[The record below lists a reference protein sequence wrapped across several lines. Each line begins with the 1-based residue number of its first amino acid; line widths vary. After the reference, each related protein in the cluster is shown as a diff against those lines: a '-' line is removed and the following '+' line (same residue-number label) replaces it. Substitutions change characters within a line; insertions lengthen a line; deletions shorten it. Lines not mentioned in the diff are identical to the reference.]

1 VGFEP
6 KTSCRVNFV
15 LHVKAF
21 KMIGQYLN
29 ASRRAGQRRYIS
41 LPSDFG
47 KLALEKAVSKGASYA
62 DVRISEILDENIT
75 VKNGEPEAVRFSQT
89 KGFGVRVIVNG
100 AWGFAG
106 SIDMSKAEVAKTV
119 DKAVKIGKAS
129 ALLKKKNAVLCKE
142 KPYRDKYAT
151 SLKKNPFKI
160 PLEEKLEVLVQ
171 ASRIVGE
178 QSPLIKAS
186 YAYYRGFGED
196 KLFMNT
202 EGAKVSQQ
210 ITWCG
215 GGISAVA
222 VKNGEMQTRS
232 YPSPFRGDFAT
243 SGYEFFEGLRLVE
256 HAENVGQELV
266 MLFKAERC
274 PSGEIDLILCGDQ
287 LALQIH
293 ESCGHPTELDRALGT
308 EADYAGTSFLTP
320 EKLGAFRYGSKN
332 VNIVADATVP
342 TGLGTF
348 GYDDEGTKARKVY
361 LIKRGIF
368 SDYQSSRET
377 ASELKLRESSGGMRA
392 DSPLALPIIRMT
404 NINLLPGNWERDEIV
419 EDTKDGI
426 MITTNRSWS
435 IDDRRINFQFG
446 TEIGWRIK
454 NGSKEGLIKNPT
466 YMGVTPRFWG
476 SCDAVSRDDWK
487 MWGTPNCGKG
497 VPGQVMYVGHGCG
510 SARFRRVRV
519 GLIR

>member
-1 VGFEP
+1 
-6 KTSCRVNFV
+6 
-15 LHVKAF
+15 
-21 KMIGQYLN
+21 M
-29 ASRRAGQRRYIS
+29 
-41 LPSDFG
+41 PSVFG
-47 KLALEKAVSKGASYA
+47 RLALKEAKSKGASYA
-62 DVRISEILDENIT
+62 DIRISEMLNENLT

-89 KGFGVRVIVNG
+89 RGFGVRVIVNG
-100 AWGFAG
+100 GWGFAG
-106 SIDMSKAEVAKTV
+106 SIDINKGEIAETV

-129 ALLKKKNAVLCKE
+129 ALLKKKSAALCKE
-142 KPYRDKYAT
+142 TPHRGKYAT
-151 SLKKNPFKI
+151 SFRKNPFKI
-160 PLEEKLEVLVQ
+160 PLDEKLDVLVQ
-171 ASRIVGE
+171 ASRILKE

-186 YAYYRGFGED
+186 YAHYRGFTEE
-196 KLFMNT
+196 KLFMST
-202 EGAKVSQQ
+202 EGAEISQR

-243 SGYEFFEGLRLVE
+243 SGYEFFEGLKLAD
-256 HAENVGQELV
+256 HAKNVGQELAT
-266 MLFKAERC
+266 LFKAERC
-274 PSGEIDLILCGDQ
+274 PSGEMDLILCSDQ

-320 EKLGAFRYGSKN
+320 EKLGKFRYGSEN

-342 TGLGTF
+342 AGLGTF
-348 GYDDEGTKARKVY
+348 GYDDEGTKAKKVY
-361 LIKRGIF
+361 LVKKGIF
-368 SDYQSSRET
+368 SNYQSSRET
-377 ASELKLRESSGGMRA
+377 ATELKLKESSGGMRA

-404 NINLLPGNWERDEIV
+404 NINLLPGDWKSEEIV

-435 IDDRRINFQFG
+435 IDDKRINFQFG
-446 TEIGWRIK
+446 TEIGWRIE
-454 NGSKEGLIKNPT
+454 NGSRAGMIKNPT

-476 SCDAVSRDDWK
+476 SCDAVSKDDWK

-510 SARFRRVRV
+510 SARFSRTRV
-519 GLIR
+519 GLMK